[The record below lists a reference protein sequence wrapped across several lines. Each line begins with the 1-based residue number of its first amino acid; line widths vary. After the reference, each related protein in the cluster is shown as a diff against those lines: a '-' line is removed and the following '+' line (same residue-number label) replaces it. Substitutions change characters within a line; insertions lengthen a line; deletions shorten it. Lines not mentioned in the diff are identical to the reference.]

1 MMYLKSA
8 TTLLFATVLSLAAA
22 SATRAADNSALPSPA
37 LTLVVLNCPEYVDPE
52 PVATLE
58 QPFNARISNRFFESE
73 ALRDDMMLETNGTG
87 YELVTANRVNLRSYR
102 KRGWL
107 TQLDEQK
114 MPNLRH
120 IDRHRLDA
128 FVALNEQ
135 SALVSGDVK
144 ESPARSEFYTRL
156 PPRAAR
162 APDIA
167 FSRIVQ

>member
-1 MMYLKSA
+1 MRRQTGWLDGA
-8 TTLLFATVLSLAAA
+8 VITGGEPTLQGK
-22 SATRAADNSALPSPA
+22 ALDEFIRR
-37 LTLVVLNCPEYVDPE
+37 V
-52 PVATLE
+52 
-58 QPFNARISNRFFESE
+58 
-73 ALRDDMMLETNGTG
+73 RDVGLQVMLETNGTG
-87 YELVTANRVNLRSYR
+87 YELVTANRVNLRSYH

-107 TQLDEQK
+107 AQLDEQK

-128 FVALNEQ
+128 FVALNEH